1 MTTYSSIQS
10 GKSLSPSRNLLW
22 NPSSTTFGIFQS
34 SGFDT
39 TAGGST
45 PELDSIFLHPGWN
58 ASSKNYGQA
67 FIQSQPNQN
76 YKYMGGHMFENQA
89 AVTLSA
95 DSHLTYHTGFT
106 FDDILSQD
114 PNFGTAL
121 ASPMTFSFWVK
132 SNVVGAFIC
141 ELTTNEY
148 MYFDPVTGNPIQSRN
163 ACSLP
168 YTINVANTWEYKTLT
183 YPGYTFS
190 YDDMFQSGYMSVNFW
205 LASGT
210 DYKSGGNLN
219 SSGWTNIYDQSG
231 NWPPLPNNNRA
242 VGLTTDFASNTIV
255 SDPNQPWITNA
266 YWNLVMP
273 QLECSPV
280 ATPFSIAPDKTS
292 EKSHKSLYRAP
303 ARAGLPGG
311 VMGDHNTN
319 STYSFFN
326 HPKNMGMFDI
336 GFAQTKSMNHI
347 NKDTHLFDWN
357 GLASDKSNGRVVYEA
372 QNGMTSNQY
381 MTVNYIDLDYVR
393 SQTAN
398 YNPGL
403 HRGTAVRPF
412 DNFIMMN
419 SMNWFNLSK

>member
-22 NPSSTTFGIFQS
+22 NPSSTSMLPFQNNNIN
-34 SGFDT
+34 T

-45 PELDSIFLHPGWN
+45 PESDSFFLWPGWN
-58 ASSKNYGQA
+58 ASSKNYGQCG
-67 FIQSQPNQN
+67 IMSQPNDN
-76 YKYMGGHMFENQA
+76 YNYMGGHMFENFS
-89 AVTLSA
+89 TPTISA

-148 MYFDPVTGNPIQSRN
+148 MYFDPVTGNGMQTRN

-183 YPGYTFS
+183 YPGYTLS
-190 YDDMFQSGYMSVNFW
+190 YNDMFQNGYMSVNFW
-205 LASGT
+205 LASGS

-219 SSGWTNIYDQSG
+219 SSGWTNIFDQSG

-242 VGLTTDFASNTIV
+242 VGLTTDFATNTIV

-266 YWNLVMP
+266 QWNLVMP
-273 QLECSPV
+273 QLECSAV
-280 ATPFSIAPDKTS
+280 ATPFSIAPNKNS
-292 EKSHKSLYRAP
+292 VESNKSLYRA
-303 ARAGLPGG
+303 AQRAGIPGG
-311 VMGDHNTN
+311 VVGDHNNN

-336 GFAQTKSMNHI
+336 GYAQTKSMNHI
-347 NKDTHLFDWN
+347 NKDTSLFNWN
-357 GLASDKSNGRVVYEA
+357 GLSTSGSTGRVVYEA
-372 QNGMTSNQY
+372 QNGNTSNKT

-393 SQTAN
+393 SQSAD

-403 HRGTAVRPF
+403 HRATAVRPF
-412 DNFIMMN
+412 DNFLAMN
-419 SMNWFNLSK
+419 SMNWFNLTK